1 MAGLAATAAA
11 LTAATGCYALAVTVH
26 DLAPDAL
33 TPIGQLLNFL
43 PFLLAAVA
51 VVAAALISTARAQEL
66 RTLHGLL
73 AACVPGLPVVFG
85 GDLIQSS
92 ARCLI
97 GRCTGPDL
105 ANSWDLFRWF
115 ERWTLPV
122 SLVLSALLAAVLAA
136 VLAFRTGRDRA
147 ARAGG

>member
-1 MAGLAATAAA
+1 MPPFRHRKRPARPWGAFDPLPDGWRPPDALVGPSRALVAGLAATAAA

-73 AACVPGLPVVFG
+73 AACVPGLPIVFG

-97 GRCTGPDL
+97 GRCTGPHL
-105 ANSWDLFRWF
+105 ANS
-115 ERWTLPV
+115 
-122 SLVLSALLAAVLAA
+122 
-136 VLAFRTGRDRA
+136 
-147 ARAGG
+147 